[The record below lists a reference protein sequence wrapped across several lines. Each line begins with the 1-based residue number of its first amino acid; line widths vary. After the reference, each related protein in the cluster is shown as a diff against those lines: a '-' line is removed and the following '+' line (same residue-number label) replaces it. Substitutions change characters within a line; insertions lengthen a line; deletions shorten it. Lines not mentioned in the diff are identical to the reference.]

1 VGRLIAYI
9 LRRLALLPVTLLL
22 VALATFVVLR
32 LTGNPV
38 DIFLDINRTPEQVAA
53 LTARLHLDQPLPIQ
67 FLIFL
72 RDLAHGDFGES
83 LQFSGPAMDVVWQR
97 VGATLQ
103 LAGAGLL
110 VAVVLGVLGGIA
122 CAVWRDRA
130 ADALISSVAVAGQ
143 SMPSFWLGMLLIE
156 FFALTLHWLPTSGY
170 GDLRHLVLPAI
181 TLSAILLPNFVLIT
195 RTAILELMGE
205 QFVVTARSKG
215 FSRLRVLLTH
225 VLPNAVNP
233 VLSFLGIQIGTLM
246 AGSIIT
252 ETIYAWPGV
261 GRLLISSIF
270 HRDVPVV
277 EAAVFVIATAIA
289 LANLVVD
296 VLQMLIDPRIRR
308 A

>member
-1 VGRLIAYI
+1 MILRYI
-9 LRRLALLPVTLLL
+9 LRRLAFLPLTLLL
-22 VALATFVVLR
+22 VAFVTFIVLR

-38 DIFLDINRTPEQVAA
+38 DIFLDINRTPEQVEA
-53 LTARLHLDQPLPIQ
+53 LTKRLHLDQPLPIQ

-72 RDLAHGDFGES
+72 KDLAHGDFGES
-83 LQFSGPAMDVVWQR
+83 LQFAGPAIDVVLQR
-97 VGATLQ
+97 AAATLQ
-103 LAGAGLL
+103 LAGTALSL
-110 VAVVLGVLGGIA
+110 AVILGMLGGIA

-130 ADALISSVAVAGQ
+130 ADIAISSIAVAGQ
-143 SMPSFWLGMLLIE
+143 SMPSFWLGMLLIQ
-156 FFALTLHWLPTSGY
+156 FFALQLKWLPTSGS
-170 GDLRHLVLPAI
+170 GELRHLVLPAV
-181 TLSAILLPNFVLIT
+181 TLATILLPNFVLIT
-195 RTAILELMGE
+195 RTAIIELQNE

-215 FSRLRVLLTH
+215 FSRGRALVTH
-225 VLPNAVNP
+225 ILPNAINP

-261 GRLLISSIF
+261 GRLLINSIF

-277 EAAVFVIATAIA
+277 EAAVFFIATVIA
-289 LANLVVD
+289 LSNLMVD

>member
-1 VGRLIAYI
+1 MAGYI
-9 LRRLALLPVTLLL
+9 LRRLAFLPVTLLL
-22 VALATFVVLR
+22 VAFATFVVLR

-38 DIFLDINRTPEQVAA
+38 DIFLDINRTPEQVQA
-53 LTARLHLDQPLPIQ
+53 LTQRLHLDQPLPVQ

-72 RDLAHGDFGES
+72 RDLLHGDFGES
-83 LQFSGPAMDVVWQR
+83 LQFSGSAATVVWQR

-103 LAGAGLL
+103 LAGAGLG

-130 ADALISSVAVAGQ
+130 ADTVIASVAVAGQ

-156 FFALTLHWLPTSGY
+156 FFALRLHWLPTSGY
-170 GDLRHLVLPAI
+170 GDLRHLVLPAV
-181 TLSAILLPNFVLIT
+181 TLAAILLPNFVLIT
-195 RTAILELMGE
+195 RTSVIELMGE
-205 QFVVTARSKG
+205 QFVVTGRSKG
-215 FSRLRVLLTH
+215 LSRFRVLVTH
-225 VLPNAVNP
+225 ILPNAVNP

-261 GRLLISSIF
+261 GRLLINSIF

-277 EAAVFVIATAIA
+277 EAAVFFIATAIA
-289 LANLVVD
+289 LANLLVD

>member
-1 VGRLIAYI
+1 MIFGYI
-9 LRRLALLPVTLLL
+9 LRRLAFLPLTLLL

-38 DIFLDINRTPEQVAA
+38 DIFLDINRTQEQVDA
-53 LTARLHLDQPLPIQ
+53 LTQRLHLDQPIPVQ

-72 RDLAHGDFGES
+72 RDLLHGDFGES
-83 LQFSGPAMDVVWQR
+83 LQFSGSATEVVWQR
-97 VGATLQ
+97 AGATML
-103 LAGAGLL
+103 LAGTALGL
-110 VAVVLGVLGGIA
+110 AVLLGVLGGIA

-130 ADALISSVAVAGQ
+130 PDAVISSIAVAGQ

-156 FFALTLHWLPTSGY
+156 FFALQLHWLPTSGY
-170 GDLRHLVLPAI
+170 GEPRYLVLPAI
-181 TLSAILLPNFVLIT
+181 TLAAILLPNFVLIT
-195 RTAILELMGE
+195 RTSILELMSE
-205 QFVVTARSKG
+205 QFVVTGRSKG
-215 FSRLRVLLTH
+215 MSRSRVLLTH
-225 VLPNAVNP
+225 ILPNAVNP

-261 GRLLISSIF
+261 GRLLINSIF

-277 EAAVFVIATAIA
+277 EAAIFFIATCIA
-289 LANLVVD
+289 LANLAVD

>member
-1 VGRLIAYI
+1 VIAGYV
-9 LRRLALLPVTLLL
+9 LRRLAFLPLTLLL
-22 VALATFVVLR
+22 VAFATFVVLR

-38 DIFLDINRTPEQVAA
+38 DIFLDINRTPEQVEA
-53 LTARLHLDQPLPIQ
+53 LTQRLHLDEPLPVQ

-72 RDLAHGDFGES
+72 RDLLHGDFGES
-83 LQFSGPAMDVVWQR
+83 LQFNGSAAVVVWQR

-103 LAGAGLL
+103 LAGTALGL
-110 VAVVLGVLGGIA
+110 AVVLGVLGGIA

-130 ADALISSVAVAGQ
+130 ADVAISSIAVAGQ

-156 FFALTLHWLPTSGY
+156 FFALQLHWLPTSGY
-170 GDLRHLVLPAI
+170 GELRHLVLPAV
-181 TLSAILLPNFVLIT
+181 TLAAILLPNFVLIT
-195 RTAILELMGE
+195 RTSILELMSE
-205 QFVVTARSKG
+205 QFVVTGRSKG
-215 FSRLRVLLTH
+215 MSRGRVLVTH
-225 VLPNAVNP
+225 ILPNAVNP
-233 VLSFLGIQIGTLM
+233 VLSFLGVQIGTLM

-261 GRLLISSIF
+261 GRLLINSIF

-277 EAAVFVIATAIA
+277 EAAVFFIATAIA
-289 LANLVVD
+289 LANLLVD

>member
-1 VGRLIAYI
+1 MIAGYI

-22 VALATFVVLR
+22 VAAATFVVLR

-53 LTARLHLDQPLPIQ
+53 LTERLHLDQPLPVQ

-72 RDLAHGDFGES
+72 RDLLHGDFGPS
-83 LQFSGPAMDVVWQR
+83 LQFSGSAAAAVWQR

-103 LAGAGLL
+103 LAGAGLG
-110 VAVVLGVLGGIA
+110 VAVVAGVAGGIV
-122 CAVWRDRA
+122 CAVWRDRLV
-130 ADALISSVAVAGQ
+130 DAVISAVAVAGQ
-143 SMPSFWLGMLLIE
+143 SMPSFWLGILLIE
-156 FFALTLHWLPTSGY
+156 FFALQLRWLPTSGY
-170 GDLRHLVLPAI
+170 GDARHLVLPAV
-181 TLSAILLPNFVLIT
+181 TLAAILLPNFVLIT
-195 RTAILELMGE
+195 RTAVIELLSE
-205 QFVVTARSKG
+205 PFVTTGRSRG
-215 FSRLRVLLTH
+215 LSRVRVLLTH

-233 VLSFLGIQIGTLM
+233 VLSFLGIQVGTLM

-261 GRLLISSIF
+261 GRLLVNSIF

-277 EAAVFVIATAIA
+277 EAAVFLIATTIA
-289 LANLVVD
+289 LANLLVD

-308 A
+308 S

>member
-1 VGRLIAYI
+1 LILPYI
-9 LRRLALLPVTLLL
+9 LRRLAFLPLTLLL

-53 LTARLHLDQPLPIQ
+53 LTKRLHLDQPIPVQ
-67 FLIFL
+67 FMLFL
-72 RDLAHGDFGES
+72 GELLHGDFGES
-83 LQFSGPAMDVVWQR
+83 LQFSGPAAAVVWQR
-97 VGATLQ
+97 AGATLQ
-103 LAGAGLL
+103 LAGTALGL
-110 VAVVLGVLGGIA
+110 AVVLGVLGGIA
-122 CAVWRDRA
+122 CAVWRDRTV
-130 ADALISSVAVAGQ
+130 DAVISSIAVAGQ

-156 FFALTLHWLPTSGY
+156 FFALQMRWLPTSGY
-170 GDLRHLVLPAI
+170 GEPRHLVLPAI
-181 TLSAILLPNFVLIT
+181 TLATILLPNFVLIT
-195 RTAILELMGE
+195 RTSILELMGE
-205 QFVVTARSKG
+205 QFVVTGRSKG
-215 FSRLRVLLTH
+215 LSRGRVLLTH
-225 VLPNAVNP
+225 ILPNAVNP

-261 GRLLISSIF
+261 GRLLINSIF

-277 EAAVFVIATAIA
+277 EAAVFFIATIIA
-289 LANLVVD
+289 LSNLAVD

>member
-1 VGRLIAYI
+1 VIFSYI
-9 LRRLALLPVTLLL
+9 LRRLAFLPLTLLL

-38 DIFLDINRTPEQVAA
+38 DIFLDINRTQEQVDA
-53 LTARLHLDQPLPIQ
+53 LTLRLHLDQPIPVQ

-72 RDLAHGDFGES
+72 RDLLHGDFGES
-83 LQFSGPAMDVVWQR
+83 LQFSGSATAVVWQR
-97 VGATLQ
+97 AGATMQ
-103 LAGAGLL
+103 LAGTALGL
-110 VAVVLGVLGGIA
+110 AVFLGVTGGII

-130 ADALISSVAVAGQ
+130 VDAIISSIAVAGQ

-156 FFALTLHWLPTSGY
+156 FFALQLHWLPTSGY
-170 GDLRHLVLPAI
+170 GELRHLVLPAV
-181 TLSAILLPNFVLIT
+181 TLATILLPNFVLIT
-195 RTAILELMGE
+195 RTSILELMSE
-205 QFVVTARSKG
+205 QFVVTGRSKG
-215 FSRLRVLLTH
+215 MSRGRVLFTH
-225 VLPNAVNP
+225 ILPNAVNP
-233 VLSFLGIQIGTLM
+233 VLSFLGIQLGTLM

-261 GRLLISSIF
+261 GRLLINSIF

-277 EAAVFVIATAIA
+277 EAAIFFIATCIA
-289 LANLVVD
+289 LANLAVD

>member
-1 VGRLIAYI
+1 LILPYI
-9 LRRLALLPVTLLL
+9 LRRLAFLPLTLLL

-53 LTARLHLDQPLPIQ
+53 LTKRLHLDQPIPVQ
-67 FLIFL
+67 FILFL
-72 RDLAHGDFGES
+72 GELLHGDFGES
-83 LQFSGPAMDVVWQR
+83 LQFSGPAAAVVWQR
-97 VGATLQ
+97 AGATLQ
-103 LAGAGLL
+103 LAGTALGL
-110 VAVVLGVLGGIA
+110 AVVLGVLGGIA
-122 CAVWRDRA
+122 CAVWRDRTV
-130 ADALISSVAVAGQ
+130 DAVISSIAVAGQ

-156 FFALTLHWLPTSGY
+156 FFALQMRWLPTSGY
-170 GDLRHLVLPAI
+170 GEPRHLVLPAI
-181 TLSAILLPNFVLIT
+181 TLATILLPNFVLIT
-195 RTAILELMGE
+195 RTSILELMGE
-205 QFVVTARSKG
+205 QFVVTGRSKG
-215 FSRLRVLLTH
+215 LSRGRVLLTH
-225 VLPNAVNP
+225 ILPNAVNP

-261 GRLLISSIF
+261 GRLLINSIF

-277 EAAVFVIATAIA
+277 EAAVFFIATIIA
-289 LANLVVD
+289 LSNLAVD